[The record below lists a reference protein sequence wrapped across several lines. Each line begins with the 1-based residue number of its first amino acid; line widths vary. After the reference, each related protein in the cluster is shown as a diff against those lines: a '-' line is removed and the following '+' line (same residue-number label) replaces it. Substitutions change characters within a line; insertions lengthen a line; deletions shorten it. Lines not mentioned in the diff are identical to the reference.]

1 MQCRSARLWT
11 ALTPVFAATIV
22 AACGES
28 LTNGPQIASISIIS
42 GTPQSGPIGS
52 TLAQPFVVLVQ
63 DQSGVPVEGIVVTW
77 QVTSGGGIITPSQ
90 STSDANG
97 QASATLRLGTTVGT
111 NTVTARIDESAS
123 VVFTATATTAPPSSL
138 IAAGGDAQSGVVAAQ
153 LLQDLVV
160 KATDAVGNP
169 KAGVVVSF
177 AVTSGG
183 GSLSASSAITDAA
196 GLASVRWTLGTL
208 AGPQTAIASVSGLAP
223 ITFTATARAANPQTI
238 TVTGNNQSGSP
249 GAPLPDSLRVR
260 LLDQFGNPVSGVT
273 ILWTPLA
280 GSGSVSPSTSVT
292 DATGRAATRWTL
304 GSTGGP
310 KFVVASGGGLSQTFT
325 AGGTVLYSSVSG
337 GGRSTCGIT
346 VDAVML
352 CWGYNGEGQLGIG
365 DPPGGSGPVFAF
377 PQPTA
382 TTGSLTFRQVVASLY
397 HACAVT
403 LASVGYCWGVNHD
416 GRLGT
421 NNVQPSDEPI
431 QIFTPVSFRMVAVS
445 RNHSCG
451 LSLSDRVW
459 CWGYAWDGQT
469 GTGTPPPPPTE
480 YLMIPTEVSGDPTLR
495 FQAVVAGG
503 QHACAITTP
512 AMGSV
517 AYCWGFNARSQLGDG
532 SSATRF
538 VPTLVSGGLTFKDV
552 DAPIAGQVVLPT
564 IAAGYAHTCALT
576 SAGVA
581 YCWGSNASG
590 QLGAGAGSNSNVP
603 VAVGGGLVFTA
614 ITAGEA
620 HSCGLTA
627 AGALYCWGNNS
638 RGQLGDGTNINRNT
652 PVLVSGGQVFR
663 SLSAGDLH
671 TCAVN
676 ASNISFC
683 WGDNQFG
690 QLGDGTLVSR
700 LVPTRVAFQ
709 P

>member
-11 ALTPVFAATIV
+11 VLAPVFAAMIV

-28 LTNGPQIASISIIS
+28 LTNGPQIASIAIVS

-52 TLAQPFVVLVQ
+52 TLAQPFVVEIT
-63 DQSGVPVEGIVVTW
+63 DQNGNPVEGILVTW

-90 STSDANG
+90 SSSDANG
-97 QASATLRLGTTVGT
+97 LASATLRLGTSVGV
-111 NTVTARIDESAS
+111 NTVTARIDQSSS

-138 IAAGGDAQSGVVAAQ
+138 IVAGGDAQTGVVATQ
-153 LLQDLVV
+153 LVQDLVV

-183 GSLSASSAITDAA
+183 GSITSSGITDAT
-196 GLASVRWTLGTL
+196 GLATARWTLGTI
-208 AGPQTAIASVSGLAP
+208 AGAQTAIASVTGLAP
-223 ITFTATARAANPQTI
+223 LSFTATARAGTPQTM

-249 GAPLPDSLRVR
+249 GAPLADSLRVR

-292 DATGRAATRWTL
+292 DVNGRAGTRWTL

-310 KFVVASGGGLSQTFT
+310 KFVVAAGGGLSQSFT
-325 AGGTVLYSSVSG
+325 AGGTVVYSSISS
-337 GGRSTCGIT
+337 GGRSSCGIT

-365 DPPGGSGPVFAF
+365 QPPAGSGPVFAF

-382 TTGSLTFRQVVASLY
+382 ATGNLTFRQIVASLY

-403 LASVGYCWGVNHD
+403 LSSIGYCWGVNHD
-416 GRLGT
+416 GRLGDNT
-421 NNVQPSDEPI
+421 IIPKNQPN
-431 QIFTPVSFRMVAVS
+431 QILAALSFRMMAVS
-445 RNHSCG
+445 RNHTCG
-451 LSLSDRVW
+451 LSLSDRVY
-459 CWGYAWDGQT
+459 CWGYSGDGQVGIGLL
-469 GTGTPPPPPTE
+469 GTAVDSI
-480 YLMIPTEVSGDPTLR
+480 LIPTEVVGGLR
-495 FQAVVAGG
+495 YQAVSAGG
-503 QHACAITTP
+503 QHACAITTV
-512 AMGSV
+512 ATGSSG
-517 AYCWGFNARSQLGDG
+517 YCWGFNASGQLGDG
-532 SSATRF
+532 TTGMKAA
-538 VPTLVSGGLTFKDV
+538 PTLVAGGLLLN
-552 DAPIAGQVVLPT
+552 A
-564 IAAGYAHTCALT
+564 IAAGYNHTCALA
-576 SAGVA
+576 AGGIA
-581 YCWGSNASG
+581 YCWGSNVNG
-590 QLGAGAGSNSNVP
+590 QLGTGGGSTSVP
-603 VAVGGGLVFTA
+603 VATAGGLAFQA

-620 HSCGLTA
+620 HSCGLTV
-627 AGALYCWGNNS
+627 AGALYCWGRNAN
-638 RGQLGDGTNINRNT
+638 GQIGDGTNVDRPA
-652 PVLVSGGQVFR
+652 PVLVSGGLVFR
-663 SLSAGDLH
+663 SVSAGDLH
-671 TCAVN
+671 TCAVTTTN
-676 ASNISFC
+676 VAFC

-690 QLGDGTLVSR
+690 QLGDGTLLNR